1 MVDHRAGRGGDELTG
16 PARFVCALLALALG
30 AGCGSGGEGGD
41 ATPGDGATIVID
53 RVIDG
58 DSLEATVDGEA
69 TEIRLLGINA
79 PELRTLDGDET
90 CPGQMARDE
99 LVGLLEGADSLAFE
113 AGDTDRF
120 GRRLGVI
127 VADGEPV
134 TRSMVEAG
142 WALGLWSAEDPT
154 LTAAMEA
161 AAEAERGWWGDD
173 CGQRAQPVNGPIVV
187 IADAQPDPPGDDR
200 ERLDDEWIE
209 VANVGTG
216 PADLT
221 GWTIRDE
228 TTSNRFTLDGLVVPD
243 GGRVRI
249 RTGPGQATDTDF
261 YLGLDT
267 PIWSND
273 GDTVL
278 LETPTGLI
286 TTYRFLT

>member
-1 MVDHRAGRGGDELTG
+1 M
-16 PARFVCALLALALG
+16 ALG
-30 AGCGSGGEGGD
+30 AGCASGGEGGEGGD

-90 CPGQMARDE
+90 CPGRTARTE
-99 LVGLLEGADSLAFE
+99 LAGLLEGADSLAFE

-127 VADGEPV
+127 VADGVPV
-134 TRSMVEAG
+134 TRAMVEAG
-142 WALGLWSAEDPT
+142 WALALWSAEDPT
-154 LTAAMEA
+154 LTAAMKA

-173 CGQRAQPVNGPIVV
+173 CGPRAQPVNGPIVV
-187 IADAQPDPPGDDR
+187 IADPQPDPPGDDR

-209 VANVGTG
+209 IANVGTG

-228 TTSNRFTLDGLVVPD
+228 TTSNRFTLDGLVVPE

-249 RTGPGQATDTDF
+249 RTGAGEATETDF
-261 YLGLDT
+261 YLGRDT